1 MIGFFSVSYICCL
14 LVTLNLIS
22 ATEPVAESKGFL
34 TIQHDDKI
42 LGNITLGLYDSI
54 TPNTVSN
61 FKALLTNNDS
71 SKGLINSTS
80 NRIIPNFMAQFGFL
94 DSERGANFHIF
105 EDEYPEPQGF
115 PDEIGGLALK
125 HNKYQLSMA
134 NRGKNTNSCQFF
146 ITFEETG
153 WLDGGYVV
161 FGEVLDGFEVVDYLN
176 KDVKTGRGDKPS
188 KQVKVVAC
196 GLLEEQEALKPKESE
211 KVNLDEL

>member
-1 MIGFFSVSYICCL
+1 MKVFFNFSYICCL
-14 LVTLNLIS
+14 LATLNLIS

-42 LGNITLGLYDSI
+42 IGNITLGLYDSI

-61 FKALLTNNDS
+61 FKALLTSNDS

-80 NRIIPNFMAQFGFL
+80 NRIISDFMAQFGFL
-94 DSERGANFHIF
+94 NSDRSANFHIF
-105 EDEYPEPQGF
+105 QDEYPNPQGF
-115 PDEIGGLALK
+115 PDEEGGLALK

-146 ITFEETG
+146 ITFAETG

-161 FGEVLDGFEVVDYLN
+161 FGEVLDGFNVVDYLN
-176 KDVKTGRGDKPS
+176 KEVKTGRGDLPS

-196 GLLEEQEALKPKESE
+196 GLLDDEEALIPKEE
-211 KVNLDEL
+211 EEVNFDEL